1 MWNPNWDYSSENKFL
16 EDSRYH
22 CIPSLARS
30 IDQKRQNSYNC
41 VENDTHTA
49 GNLLHPFRLMAW
61 SFADIIVIEV

>member
-30 IDQKRQNSYNC
+30 IDQKRQNFYDYA
-41 VENDTHTA
+41 ENDNRSA
-49 GNLLHPFRLMAW
+49 GNDLNPF
-61 SFADIIVIEV
+61 